1 MKKHIGLIFAILFFL
16 FAALQYNDPD
26 PWSWIAIYGVAA
38 IASLLQGFGKISD
51 KLLLL
56 LAIGFSAATLSYA
69 PEILSWAQ
77 NGFSNIA
84 GEMKTEDPH
93 IELVRETFG
102 LAIASAALFYLYR
115 ISRPQL

>member
-1 MKKHIGLIFAILFFL
+1 MKKHVGLIFAILFFL

-26 PWSWIAIYGVAA
+26 PWSWIAIYGVVS
-38 IASLLQGFGKISD
+38 IASLLQWLGKIKH

-56 LAIGFSAATLSYA
+56 FAIGFLAVTLSYA
-69 PEILSWAQ
+69 PELLNWAQ

-84 GEMKTEDPH
+84 GEMKAENPH